1 MTVFDLKVKDKRNSN
16 SAQILNNLKINKKS
30 YNETESF
37 FLFAQKE
44 NIIYIYLWTRG
55 YPIKMC
61 VNLSQVLGEAVRF
74 YSLQI
79 LGIQHL

>member
-44 NIIYIYLWTRG
+44 NIIYIYL
-55 YPIKMC
+55 
-61 VNLSQVLGEAVRF
+61 
-74 YSLQI
+74 
-79 LGIQHL
+79 